1 MNRVTPL
8 LRNPILWIF
17 ALLILAGAVAGT
29 RLAPTIWW
37 AYNVEKAGAF
47 MDQGLAW
54 PDPRL
59 SDSLPTVTDDTALN
73 AALGHLSA
81 AKRWRP
87 THYHAYRLVGQIYL
101 AKGDWLRAAESY
113 RIAQALD
120 PKQPLLGWEA
130 GLAYEQMLAAVDG
143 SPNTPIRDQLLAG
156 QITVPDYD
164 VSTPF
169 CNDSGRVSCYV
180 AATDFVQPYAGHP
193 GTWDRRLP
201 VLFQHPPA
209 QVEQRFVIPGDQPA
223 LRFVLGLDPGVHSA
237 GSDGATFRI
246 WVTPETPE
254 DAPIQL
260 VYEGTLDARTA
271 NQGWLGGWADL
282 SPWAG
287 QEVVLR
293 LGTDSG
299 PAGDATADWVGWGDL
314 AFTTVEAARYAAL
327 TPLANMQSAW
337 MEAGFNKDQF
347 VWRTDEARRTQS
359 PERVTVWAL
368 RANRMP

>member
-1 MNRVTPL
+1 MNRVPPL
-8 LRNPILWIF
+8 FRNPILWTF
-17 ALLILAGAVAGT
+17 ALLILLGAVTGT

-37 AYNVEKAGAF
+37 AYNVEKAGAL
-47 MDQGLAW
+47 MDTGLAW

-59 SDSLPTVTDDTALN
+59 SDSLPTVTDDAALD
-73 AALGHLSA
+73 AALGHLAA
-81 AKRWRP
+81 AKGWRP

-120 PKQPLLGWEA
+120 PNQPLLGWEA
-130 GLAYEQMLAAVDG
+130 GLAYEQMLSVVDG
-143 SPNTPIRDQLLAG
+143 APNTPIRDQLLAG

-164 VSTPF
+164 VNTPF
-169 CNDSGRVSCYV
+169 CNDSGRASCYV
-180 AATDFVQPYAGHP
+180 AATEFEQPYAGLP
-193 GTWDRRLP
+193 GTWAFRLP

-209 QVEQRFVIPGDQPA
+209 QIEQRFVVSADQPA
-223 LRFVLGLDPGVHSA
+223 LRFVLGMDPGVRTA

-246 WVTPETPE
+246 WVTPSGGS
-254 DAPIQL
+254 IQL
-260 VYEGTLDARTA
+260 IYEGTLDARMA
-271 NQGWLGGWADL
+271 RQGWQGGWADL

-287 QEVVLR
+287 QEVTLH

-314 AFTTVEAARYAAL
+314 AFTTVEAARYAA
-327 TPLANMQSAW
+327 TVPLANMQSAW
-337 MEAGFNKDQF
+337 KQASFNRDWF
-347 VWRTDEARRTQS
+347 NRRTDEARRTES
-359 PERVTVWAL
+359 PERVALWGL